1 MNRSHAKRRED
12 ARRMFLTGE
21 CETNAE
27 IAARLS
33 VKPHT
38 IGRWRRAEDWDD
50 LRRKIDRRA
59 AEMFIEKIASDRTT
73 LNVRHFR
80 LWELLLAT
88 LAEDLKNR
96 KVGDIRELERIAGI
110 LRESQRGQRLAKGL
124 SRSGET
130 EEAIRAES
138 QAEIRHLIDVF
149 IDAVKEHVSDEENR
163 DAIRRHILAAL
174 PEEEGAGVG
183 DAGDAVGQRSTG

>member
-1 MNRSHAKRRED
+1 MNRSHRKARED

-27 IAARLS
+27 IAARLK

-50 LRRKIDRRA
+50 LRLKIDRRA
-59 AEMFIEKIASDRTT
+59 GEMFVEKIASDRTT

-80 LWELLLAT
+80 LWELLLAS
-88 LAEDLKNR
+88 LAEDLKDR
-96 KVGDIRELERIAGI
+96 KAGDIRELERIASI

-149 IDAVKEHVSDEENR
+149 IDAVKEHVTDEESR
-163 DAIRRHILAAL
+163 DAIRRHILEAL
-174 PEEEGAGVG
+174 PEEEGAG
-183 DAGDAVGQRSTG
+183 AGDSGHAIGQ